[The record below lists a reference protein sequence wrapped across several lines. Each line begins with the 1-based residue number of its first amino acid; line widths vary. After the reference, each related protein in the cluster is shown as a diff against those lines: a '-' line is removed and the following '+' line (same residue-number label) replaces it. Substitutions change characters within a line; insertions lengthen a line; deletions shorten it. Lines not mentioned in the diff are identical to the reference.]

1 MIENRQNY
9 TVAANTNRMAALSAP
24 MTASGM
30 TSSWW
35 LFIMNPALE
44 VAKESV

>member
-1 MIENRQNY
+1 MIAKRQND
-9 TVAANTNRMAALSAP
+9 TVVANTNRMAALSAP

-35 LFIMNPALE
+35 LFIVTPALE
-44 VAKESV
+44 FTKESV